1 MFDYLREVDR
11 ARKRQI
17 SGLDSQESSHKTYSY
32 TSINDYDS
40 YDAWK

>member
-1 MFDYLREVDR
+1 MFANLREVDR
-11 ARKRQI
+11 ERKRKI
-17 SGLDSQESSHKTYSY
+17 SGLDSQENNRKNYSY

>member
-11 ARKRQI
+11 DRKRQI
-17 SGLDSQESSHKTYSY
+17 SGLDSQENSRKKHSY